1 MLEERQRALDNQEKP
16 RGDYKDWCGRS
27 WSQLGMAIAK
37 KQSSCDNPQETL
49 KKVGLVVSLMMQ
61 EVHESLKASH
71 YPKIT

>member
-1 MLEERQRALDNQEKP
+1 MVS
-16 RGDYKDWCGRS
+16 G

-49 KKVGLVVSLMMQ
+49 KKVGLGVSLMMQ
-61 EVHESLKASH
+61 EVHESLKASR